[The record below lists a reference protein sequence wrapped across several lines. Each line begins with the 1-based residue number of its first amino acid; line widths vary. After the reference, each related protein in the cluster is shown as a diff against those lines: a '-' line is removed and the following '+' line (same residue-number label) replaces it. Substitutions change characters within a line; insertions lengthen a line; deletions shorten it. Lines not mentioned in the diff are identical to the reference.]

1 MTELPLFPLGAVLLP
16 HGRMALRIFEPR
28 YLALVSDS
36 LKRQQPF
43 GVIWIREGRDIVVPG
58 GETMPK
64 LAPIGTLATI
74 VDWSEVDGS
83 QLPGGRLG
91 ITIEGGRRFRLL
103 GSRQR
108 ADYLVLGEVE
118 LLDDDEPQPLPSG
131 VDELIDL
138 QRQLLEHPAIAR
150 LGVVPE
156 CDDGNR
162 LISLLCQYLP
172 VPEPVRFDLLAQPD
186 LEARTQKLLTLLDQ
200 LGGDS

>member
-1 MTELPLFPLGAVLLP
+1 VTELPLFPLGAVLLP

-28 YLALVSDS
+28 YLSLVSDS

-74 VDWSEVDGS
+74 VDWNE
-83 QLPGGRLG
+83 QPGGMLG
-91 ITIEGGRRFRLL
+91 IVIEGGSRFRLL

-118 LLDDDEPQPLPSG
+118 LLDEDAPQPLPVG
-131 VDELIDL
+131 VDDLIEL

-156 CDDGNR
+156 SDDGNR
-162 LISLLCQYLP
+162 LINLLCQFLP
-172 VPEPVRFDLLAQPD
+172 VPEPVRFELLAQPD

-200 LGGDS
+200 LGGDG

>member
-74 VDWSEVDGS
+74 VDWNE
-83 QLPGGRLG
+83 QPGGMLG
-91 ITIEGGRRFRLL
+91 ITIEGSRRFRLL

-118 LLDDDEPQPLPSG
+118 LLDDDEPQPLPPG
-131 VDELIDL
+131 VDELIEL

-150 LGVVPE
+150 LGVLPE
-156 CDDGNR
+156 RDDGNR
-162 LISLLCQYLP
+162 LISLLCQFLP
-172 VPEPVRFDLLAQPD
+172 VSEPVRFDLLAQPD
-186 LEARTQKLLTLLDQ
+186 LEARTRMLLTLLDQ
-200 LGGDS
+200 LGGD

>member
-36 LKRQQPF
+36 LKRNAPF

-74 VDWSEVDGS
+74 VDWNE
-83 QLPGGRLG
+83 QPGGLLG
-91 ITIEGGRRFRLL
+91 ITIEGGQRFRLL

-108 ADYLVLGEVE
+108 SDHLVLGEVE
-118 LLDDDEPQPLPSG
+118 LLELDEPQPLPAG
-131 VDELIDL
+131 VDELIGL
-138 QRQLLEHPAIAR
+138 QRQLLQHPAIAR
-150 LGVVPE
+150 LGVMPE
-156 CDDGNR
+156 SDDGDR

-172 VPEPVRFDLLAQPD
+172 VPEPVRFELLAQPD
-186 LEARTQKLLTLLDQ
+186 LEARTHKLLTLLDR
-200 LGGDS
+200 LGAHQ